1 MVRKENELRNAFS
14 NGWMEMFYQ
23 PRVDLKTGKISG
35 AEALIRCRDPEKG
48 IVPPKDF
55 IPLAEEIGLIGPI
68 TLWALDQVCQQQKK
82 WQDAGIQIVP
92 VSVNLV
98 AEQFQDDHII
108 TVLRQNSEK
117 YQLSSQYL
125 EVELTESA
133 AMQHPEKTA
142 DLLNQIQALG
152 ILIAIDDFGT
162 GYSSLAYLEKFP
174 INILKIDISFVQ
186 GVTTDPHSAAITSA
200 IIAMS
205 KALQFLIVA
214 EGVETE
220 GQRLFLS
227 EHHCEEGQG
236 FLFSK
241 PLPANDFESL
251 LAGDIRY

>member
-1 MVRKENELRNAFS
+1 MPVS
-14 NGWMEMFYQ
+14 
-23 PRVDLKTGKISG
+23 
-35 AEALIRCRDPEKG
+35 
-48 IVPPKDF
+48 
-55 IPLAEEIGLIGPI
+55 I
-68 TLWALDQVCQQQKK
+68 TREDQVCQQQKK
-82 WQDAGIQIVP
+82 WQVAGIQIVP

-108 TVLRQNSEK
+108 TILKHNLEK

-133 AMQHPEKTA
+133 AMLNPEKTT

-205 KALQFLIVA
+205 KALKFLIVA

-220 GQRLFLS
+220 AQRLFLS
-227 EHHCEEGQG
+227 QHQCEEGQG

-241 PLPANDFESL
+241 PLPASDFESL
-251 LAGDIRY
+251 LVRDIRY